1 MDASKRNY
9 NKLNFLSSGKK
20 KNLLF
25 LGFLLSLLNFTL
37 FSQGTY
43 QLAVLKYNGGGDY
56 YANPTA
62 LPNLINFCNQNL
74 GTTIS
79 KDVPYVEVGSQDIYL
94 YPMLHMTGHGN
105 VVFSSAEAENLR
117 NYMLSGGFL
126 HIDDNYGMDEFIRV
140 ELKKIFPNRNLVELP
155 FDHPIFHQKYNFNG
169 LPKIHEHDGKRP
181 QAFGIIENGRLVC
194 LYTFET
200 DLSDGWEDQP
210 VHNDSQEKRLQALQM
225 GANILMYAF
234 ME

>member
-9 NKLNFLSSGKK
+9 TKLNFLSSGKK

-25 LGFLLSLLNFTL
+25 LGFLMSLLNFTL

-140 ELKKIFPNRNLVELP
+140 ELKKIFPNSNLVELP